1 MRMGEIRDK
10 LREIGLSEVDA
21 EALADCIVTKKS
33 CSWVNTD
40 EVNNAVLQR
49 LGEYLKEKGH
59 KLRVSVE
66 SVSTRN
72 KYIWDVKAFQ

>member
-1 MRMGEIRDK
+1 MGEIRDK
-10 LREIGLSEVDA
+10 LKEMGLSETDA

-40 EVNNAVLQR
+40 EIDNAALQR
-49 LGEYLKEKGH
+49 LGDYLKENGH

-66 SVSTRN
+66 PVSTRN
-72 KYIWDVKAFQ
+72 KYIWEVKAFQ